1 MNRKLKF
8 IAKNAFQ
15 LSTLFSMFYS
25 LHDMFDLSAC
35 HASEAYFEKEYL
47 LIIFLSKYVVEKFKD
62 INILNI
68 LEN

>member
-1 MNRKLKF
+1 MNTKLKF

-25 LHDMFDLSAC
+25 LHDMFDLSAY
-35 HASEAYFEKEYL
+35 HAAEAYVENEKL
-47 LIIFLSKYVVEKFKD
+47 LTILLSKYIVERLKC
-62 INILNI
+62 INILDK